1 MTRQRKIQ
9 LLLWTYFWLLIFE
22 GALRKWVFPG
32 LSNPL
37 LVVRDPVAI
46 LAIWQGLPY
55 LIRGPWRGW
64 VLGFWMIGAIG
75 VPLAVFVG
83 HGDLVSALFGAR
95 ILLLHLPLIFLFPAV
110 FQLEDAWKFV
120 KALTV
125 LAIPMVVLMAFQYS
139 LPSGHFVNIAPG
151 GEGSAAFSGAMGRYR
166 PPGTFSFI
174 TGTIGFCCL
183 ALAGLVAWLLS
194 GPRPLPWWIWISVAA
209 LVFALPISISRTMLF
224 LYVIIGCAGVA
235 AALLAPGSM
244 KKMAFGLMGI
254 LIAGALVSFLP
265 MFQEAREVF
274 SVRWERSVASEGQG
288 EGVSAVLQK
297 RVFEGSLDYMT
308 EMVDQPL
315 FGQGL
320 GLGTHVGAARITGER
335 RFAIAENVWGA
346 TIGELGPI
354 FGFLLIAMRV
364 ALAVWLLVLALA
376 QCRHGNAL
384 PLLVGAYALIFLV
397 IGQTSQP
404 TGLGFIT
411 VSTGLML
418 AACLRVRPVR
428 DLAPVFENPTPWETQ
443 VT

>member
-1 MTRQRKIQ
+1 MTRQRKVQ
-9 LLLWTYFWLLIFE
+9 LLLWTYFWLLLFE

-46 LAIWQGLPY
+46 LALWYGLPY
-55 LIRGPWRGW
+55 VIRGPWCGW
-64 VLGFWMIGAIG
+64 VLGFWVIGAIG
-75 VPLAVFVG
+75 VPLAVFDG

-110 FQLEDAWKFV
+110 FQLEDTWKFV
-120 KALTV
+120 KVLAV
-125 LAIPMVVLMAFQYS
+125 LAIPMVLLMGFQYS
-139 LPSGHFVNIAPG
+139 LPAGHFVNIAPG

-174 TGTIGFCCL
+174 TGTIGFCSL
-183 ALAGLVAWLLS
+183 ALAGWVAWLLS
-194 GPRPLPWWIWISVAA
+194 GPRPLPWWIWLSAAA
-209 LVFALPISISRTMLF
+209 LVFALPISISRTLLF
-224 LYVIIGCAGVA
+224 LYVIIGCGGVVF
-235 AALLAPGSM
+235 ALLAPGGL
-244 KKMAFGLMGI
+244 KKMAFGLMVGGI
-254 LIAGALVSFLP
+254 AAGLVSYVP
-265 MFQEAREVF
+265 VFQDAQEVF
-274 SVRWERSVASEGQG
+274 SVRWERSVATEGEG
-288 EGVSAVLQK
+288 EGVYGVLQK
-297 RVFEGSLDYMT
+297 RVFQGSLNYLSDMANK
-308 EMVDQPL
+308 PL
-315 FGQGL
+315 FGEGL
-320 GLGTHVGAARITGER
+320 GLGTHVGATRITGER

-354 FGFLLIAMRV
+354 FGFFLIAMRV
-364 ALAVWLLVLALA
+364 ALAALLLVLALA
-376 QCRHGNAL
+376 QCRYGNAL
-384 PLLVGAYALIFLV
+384 PLLFGGYALVFLV

-428 DLAPVFENPTPWETQ
+428 DRAAVFENPTLRETK